1 MIYCEAV
8 NSGVKISI
16 VGMGRH
22 EYLKSMLRS
31 LTLLKTKMVK
41 MLLRE
46 FTRI

>member
-1 MIYCEAV
+1 MIYCEPGD
-8 NSGVKISI
+8 SGVKILI

-22 EYLKSMLRS
+22 EYLKRMLRS
-31 LTLLKTKMVK
+31 LTPLKTKMVK